1 MGYIRYYYE
10 HSLKLIW
17 EKKKL
22 KRKTFIDFRVT
33 EDALEIGAMVEGAG
47 HDGIGDFILASL
59 KIYRQ
64 LKASD
69 PEQKKA
75 FRPADGH
82 RPSYS
87 SPWAEGMK
95 VVNPVEPGAMKVVPV
110 DVSLDGVI

>member
-1 MGYIRYYYE
+1 MG
-10 HSLKLIW
+10 
-17 EKKKL
+17 KKKL
-22 KRKTFIDFRVT
+22 KKAVISFRVT
-33 EDALEIGAMVEGAG
+33 EEDALEIGAMVEEAG

-75 FRPADGH
+75 FDTLMVTGRVTTHHGP
-82 RPSYS
+82 
-87 SPWAEGMK
+87 EGMK